1 MKPENHILVIFGAS
15 GDLTWRKLIPA
26 VYELQQQK
34 SLPDGFAILGV
45 GRSELTDDSFR
56 KKMKQGIEDFSRK
69 ESLDQE
75 SVNHFVTLLQ
85 YVSIDTANADHYTK
99 LKARL
104 LDLDNAYNTKGNYI
118 FYLSTPPSLYEVI
131 AKNLAHSNICGSCGT
146 ESWRRL
152 IIEKPFGYDLKTAKD
167 LNQKLLRHFS
177 ESQLYRIDHY
187 LGKETAQN
195 ILVTRFFNGIFEPL
209 WNRNYIER
217 VEITSAESLGVEG
230 RGGYYDHSGALRD
243 MLQNHLLQL
252 VALTAIEPPT
262 VLTADAIRNEI
273 LKVFQSLRPLT
284 ADDIEK
290 NVIRGQYTESKIK
303 GEQTFGYIQEPGVS
317 PQSRTETYV
326 ALKFYIDNWRWGG
339 VPFYIRTGKKLPTR
353 VTEIVIYFK
362 PTPHPHLL
370 KIIGEGHAE
379 NKLVIRIQPDEG
391 LLLKFG
397 MKVPGV
403 GFNVQTANMDF
414 RYSDLSNQY
423 MPNSYE
429 RLIHDCMIG
438 DASLFSRGD
447 AVEAAWEFVDP
458 ILQAWETNPNLKLYG
473 YPAGTWGP
481 ECADSLIEGEST
493 WRYPCKN
500 LADDGL
506 YCEL

>member
-15 GDLTWRKLIPA
+15 GDLAWRKLIPA
-26 VYELQQQK
+26 VYELEQQNM
-34 SLPDGFAILGV
+34 LPDGFAILGV
-45 GRSELTDDSFR
+45 GRTSLSNKSFR
-56 KKMKQGIEDFSRK
+56 SKMKQGIESFSRK
-69 ESLDQE
+69 ESLNPE
-75 SVNHFVTLLQ
+75 SVDRFVSKLQ
-85 YVSIDTANADHYTK
+85 YLMIDTTQASEYQRLKSILLK
-99 LKARL
+99 L
-104 LDLDNAYNTKGNYI
+104 DEENNTNGNYV

-131 AKNLAHSNICGSCGT
+131 SKNLGRINLCGQCDKD
-146 ESWRRL
+146 SWRRL
-152 IIEKPFGYDLKTAKD
+152 IVEKPFGYDLQTAKD
-167 LNQKLLRHFS
+167 LNVKLLQHFS
-177 ESQLYRIDHY
+177 ESQIYRIDHY

-230 RGGYYDHSGALRD
+230 RGGYYDSSGALRD

-262 VLTADAIRNEI
+262 VITADAIRNEV
-273 LKVFQSLRPLT
+273 LKVFQSFRPLSKE
-284 ADDIEK
+284 DIEK
-290 NVIRGQYTESKIK
+290 DVIRGQYTESTIK
-303 GEQTFGYIQEPGVS
+303 GEHVLGYKQEVDVAPD
-317 PQSRTETYV
+317 SRTETFV

-339 VPFYIRTGKKLPTR
+339 VPFYVRTGKKMPTR
-353 VTEIVIYFK
+353 ATEIVVYFK

-370 KIIGEGHAE
+370 KSIENGGAE
-379 NKLVIRIQPDEG
+379 SKLVIRIQPDEG

-397 MKVPGV
+397 MKVPGA

-414 RYSDLSNQY
+414 KYSELSNQY
-423 MPNSYE
+423 LPNSYE

-438 DASLFSRGD
+438 DASLFTRGD

-458 ILQAWETNPNLKLYG
+458 IIQEWKTNPNCKLYG

-481 ECADSLIEGEST
+481 DCVDDLIEGNDV
-493 WRYPCKN
+493 WRYPCNN
-500 LADDGL
+500 LTEDCK